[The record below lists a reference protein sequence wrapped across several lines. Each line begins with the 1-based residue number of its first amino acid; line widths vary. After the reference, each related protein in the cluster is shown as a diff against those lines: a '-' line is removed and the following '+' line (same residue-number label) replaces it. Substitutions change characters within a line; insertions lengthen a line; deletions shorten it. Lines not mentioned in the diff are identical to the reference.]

1 MAITYGFFNSV
12 DGDRR
17 YDADQMS
24 EYFNGLVS
32 NGVYEDVGNALQVLA
47 TGTDMTVNV
56 QTGRGIIDC
65 KWLKNDTILP
75 LTVTASHATLPRYT
89 AVVMR
94 LDRTNR
100 QMIITTVDGEAA
112 STPVEPTMSD
122 TDTVKELCLAM
133 VYIGA
138 GVTAITQDKIN
149 DRRPSSSCG
158 WVTGLIDQVD
168 TATLFLQYKVAYEN
182 YFAYVQEQFNNF
194 LSSLAQDLNV
204 NTYVEKY
211 QKVVTL
217 SNSNVISLDMTG
229 YTYDIRDIIDVHI
242 NGLLGVADT
251 DYTLDTSGSTPII
264 TTEATTSGT
273 VVVID
278 VIKSVIGFPTL
289 GTELGNTL
297 LTESDDPII
306 A

>member
-12 DGDRR
+12 NGDRR

-32 NGVYEDVGNALQVLA
+32 DGVYEDVGNALQVLA

-65 KWLKNDTILP
+65 KWIKNDTILP

-94 LDRTNR
+94 LDRSNR
-100 QMIITTVDGEAA
+100 QMLITTVDGEAA

-133 VYIGA
+133 IYVGA

-168 TATLFLQYKVAYEN
+168 TSTLFLQYQTAYEN
-182 YFAYVQEQFNNF
+182 YFAYVQEQFNDF

-217 SNSNVISLDMTG
+217 SSSNVISLDMTG
-229 YTYDIRDIIDVHI
+229 YTYDVRDIIDVHI
-242 NGLLGVADT
+242 NGLLGVAGT
-251 DYTLDTSGSTPII
+251 DYTLDTSGSTPTI
-264 TTEATTSGT
+264 TTEATASGT

-297 LTESDDPII
+297 VTESDDPII